1 MTLGADVAVTSVML
15 DAAKRRYP
23 DAEVVFVGP
32 HKSYELFEADPR
44 IKHLPT
50 PYARSGALRDRL
62 QASASLWLEDGIVI
76 DPDSR
81 LSQLGL
87 LSVCA
92 EHNYFHFPT
101 EVLLY

>member
-1 MTLGADVAVTSVML
+1 ML

-23 DAEVVFVGP
+23 AL
-32 HKSYELFEADPR
+32 KSFSSAREIVRAVEADPR
-44 IKHLPT
+44 IKHLPA
-50 PYARSGALRDRL
+50 PYAVRALKDRL

-87 LSVCA
+87 ISLCD
-92 EHNYFHFPT
+92 ERNYFHF
-101 EVLLY
+101 